1 MNLVLV
7 DACKSVREAR
17 EFFSLLEKLY
27 VFTSGSL
34 MHIRW
39 LEVQRRLNPSEPP
52 RQLQRLC
59 DTRWACR
66 ATACR
71 NIRDRL
77 PAIHEL
83 LTEIANDA
91 DSDRAIEARGI
102 LLQLDFTFVLLLN
115 FFSEI
120 LNTANAVSTQPQA
133 KDADLVA
140 ALDLLQCLTDNL
152 TKCRDDSSSEAD
164 KFL

>member
-1 MNLVLV
+1 
-7 DACKSVREAR
+7 
-17 EFFSLLEKLY
+17 
-27 VFTSGSL
+27 
-34 MHIRW
+34 
-39 LEVQRRLNPSEPP
+39 
-52 RQLQRLC
+52 
-59 DTRWACR
+59 
-66 ATACR
+66 
-71 NIRDRL
+71 
-77 PAIHEL
+77 L